1 MDIRNIPINLYQI
14 LGLKDFVSIPM
25 VRAAYKKLALR
36 HHPDR
41 EGGDAGKMQMVNTA
55 YGFIVRNKGEYDKFL
70 NERKYG
76 RAVPRVEYRFVINPG
91 WDNVWQGSSDVW
103 TGRVDTS
110 SAGY

>member
-41 EGGDAGKMQMVNTA
+41 EGGDAGKMQKINFA
-55 YGFIVRNKGEYDKFL
+55 YEFISRNKIPYDQLLREK
-70 NERKYG
+70 KYG
-76 RAVPRVEYRFVINPG
+76 RMPTIKVYRFVMTPG
-91 WDNVWQGSSDVW
+91 WANFWVGSSDVW
-103 TGRVDTS
+103 TGNTTTS